1 MSFSG
6 RAENKTAM
14 LLKYG
19 THCIVIH
26 IKLITP
32 ATFTQIIC
40 KHHVVTALEYVQIVR
55 IKTENN
61 IKNLIL
67 VIFNIT
73 DIVRPSLFIGQSFQK
88 FKRNVRHLNPVDV
101 QTCALRFIEI
111 F

>member
-1 MSFSG
+1 
-6 RAENKTAM
+6 M

-26 IKLITP
+26 NKLITP

-40 KHHVVTALEYVQIVR
+40 KYHVVTALEYVQIVR

-67 VIFNIT
+67 VININN
-73 DIVRPSLFIGQSFQK
+73 IVRPAL
-88 FKRNVRHLNPVDV
+88 KRNPLKK
-101 QTCALRFIEI
+101 I
-111 F
+111 